1 MHGKPPKYK
10 ASGTL
15 DSGVQMRPPQGGAL
29 YLGGLYIG
37 GHCVLLQLNFL
48 RALHVTCAIGAFVDV
63 FMAICMFYQHL
74 HHHKTNLT
82 VYITVLK
89 VVFMTSIIVLL
100 PPGRVGA
107 YTGEGGL
114 NIDAV
119 RGRWSILWS
128 FLPVWLRW
136 FLGGLLPFPLKASK
150 YTASLN

>member
-1 MHGKPPKYK
+1 LHGKPPKYK

-37 GHCVLLQLNFL
+37 GHCVFLQLNFL

-89 VVFMTSIIVLL
+89 VVFMTSIIVFS
-100 PPGRVGA
+100 PPGR
-107 YTGEGGL
+107 EGGFL
-114 NIDAV
+114 
-119 RGRWSILWS
+119 LWS
-128 FLPVWLRW
+128 AGLQDKCGQGMMIHSVSPFLSLWLRW
-136 FLGGLLPFPLKASK
+136 FLLWACLPVL
-150 YTASLN
+150 YR